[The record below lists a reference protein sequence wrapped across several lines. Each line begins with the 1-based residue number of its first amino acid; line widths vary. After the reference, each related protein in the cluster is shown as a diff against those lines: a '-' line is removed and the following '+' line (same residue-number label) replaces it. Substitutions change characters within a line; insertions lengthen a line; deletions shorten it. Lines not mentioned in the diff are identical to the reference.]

1 MVSAEMISKQS
12 DERKLFTQII
22 FEISLV
28 LSLLGFIIQDLLLDK
43 VYYWWLGDSLI
54 MDYMLYVRLF
64 VLSVLLNLSMGLV
77 YRHYLYIKTD
87 KKQLVLLDLLVFSVN
102 IFWMVIAAIFKRWEL
117 VIVGVFSHSL
127 IIFLTVLFAAIRSEI
142 VKLVILE
149 KYSYLI
155 FLIFIVIFASFVDHL
170 VVSCIAI
177 FCVSSF
183 LVFLLYRSR
192 ENLHAF
198 RKS

>member
-1 MVSAEMISKQS
+1 AEMISKQS